1 MDVGETDPCEEW
13 GSSRGWLGGLFSPL
27 NDLNQTGK
35 KLWTANANRT
45 RNNTWIPEKIFGG
58 SLELVN
64 PRSTANCVALPIIW
78 TKPATAVRAKPL
90 LSPVPFNPLERIRDR
105 VVTTST
111 APMAIT
117 SNATATV
124 SKDPGTEM
132 LNESSLKKLL

>member
-1 MDVGETDPCEEW
+1 MQPPDSIESRRWSGFYWGFFLLDPSWMSE
-13 GSSRGWLGGLFSPL
+13 
-27 NDLNQTGK
+27 NQTGK
-35 KLWTANANRT
+35 KLWAANANRT

-90 LSPVPFNPLERIRDR
+90 LNPVPFNPLERIRDR

-132 LNESSLKKLL
+132 LNESPLKKLL

>member
-1 MDVGETDPCEEW
+1 M
-13 GSSRGWLGGLFSPL
+13 LSPL

-35 KLWTANANRT
+35 KLWTAKANRT
-45 RNNTWIPEKIFGG
+45 RNKTWIPEKMFVG

-64 PRSTANCVALPIIW
+64 PRSTANCVALPIIC

-90 LSPVPFNPLERIRDR
+90 LSPVPFNPLERMRDR
-105 VVTTST
+105 VVRTST

-117 SNATATV
+117 SRATATV

-132 LNESSLKKLL
+132 LNEVPLKKLL